1 MNKLHFSRTCY
12 FPKGNWNAFIFLE
25 ILKFYFFT
33 GYPTSINNN
42 SWTDGAMLL
51 KFGQHDTERFKF
63 ITVYLL
69 FSKTSNYLLNQQF
82 SRGVD
87 KIFCLRLCHFKVS
100 RILWKNLKWKCSAS
114 IVLATAEKSAC
125 LLKAFCLG
133 ISSKFSPAHNR
144 MKFWVSAG
152 LVLQITKKQ
161 GWGLN
166 PRESLSL
173 YCRKS
178 FCFREKI
185 LVAKERVNQ
194 QLSADIKLFI
204 EHVS

>member
-33 GYPTSINNN
+33 GYPTSIKNN

-63 ITVYLL
+63 ITVYLF

-82 SRGVD
+82 SPGVD

-100 RILWKNLKWKCSAS
+100 RILWKNLAWKCSAS
-114 IVLATAEKSAC
+114 FVLATAEKLAC
-125 LLKAFCLG
+125 LFKAFCLG
-133 ISSKFSPAHNR
+133 ISSKFSPAHNI

-152 LVLQITKKQ
+152 LVLQITKNRVE
-161 GWGLN
+161 GWT
-166 PRESLSL
+166 P
-173 YCRKS
+173 
-178 FCFREKI
+178 EKVWAFI
-185 LVAKERVNQ
+185 AGKVYALEKKFWSQKKE
-194 QLSADIKLFI
+194 
-204 EHVS
+204 